1 MNIAQILKAKG
12 RAVATVR
19 PDAPLSEIIDRLAQ
33 KRIGA
38 IVVVGENGE
47 VAGIISERDIIRRL
61 AERGAGCAEGAGRA
75 IHDDVGH
82 HLPGDTSTLDELME
96 MMTQGRFRH
105 VPVIED
111 GALVGIVS
119 IGDVV
124 KNHIAEVEME
134 VTAMRELLRHRLNGA
149 AELQELPLGRCRH
162 WPGGGRVQA
171 ISTHAHVVCRAHAG
185 ARRSRA
191 CMSLELALGGG
202 DAALD
207 QLLGAVEIEQAEIGE
222 PQA

>member
-19 PDAPLSEIIDRLAQ
+19 PDVPLSEIIDKLAQ

-38 IVVVGENGE
+38 IVVVGDNGE

-61 AERGAGCAEGAGRA
+61 AERGEAVLKEPVAQSMTTAVISCQG
-75 IHDDVGH
+75 
-82 HLPGDTSTLDELME
+82 TSTLDEIME

-119 IGDVV
+119 IGDIV

-134 VTAMRELLRHRLNGA
+134 VTAMRGYFVT
-149 AELQELPLGRCRH
+149 G
-162 WPGGGRVQA
+162 
-171 ISTHAHVVCRAHAG
+171 
-185 ARRSRA
+185 
-191 CMSLELALGGG
+191 
-202 DAALD
+202 
-207 QLLGAVEIEQAEIGE
+207 
-222 PQA
+222 

>member
-38 IVVVGENGE
+38 IVVVGDNGE
-47 VAGIISERDIIRRL
+47 VVGIISERDIIRRL
-61 AERGAGCAEGAGRA
+61 AEQGEAALKESVSLAMTSSVVSCQS
-75 IHDDVGH
+75 
-82 HLPGDTSTLDELME
+82 TSTIDEIME
-96 MMTQGRFRH
+96 TMTQGRFRH

-119 IGDVV
+119 IGDIV

-134 VTAMRELLRHRLNGA
+134 VTAMRGYFA
-149 AELQELPLGRCRH
+149 TG
-162 WPGGGRVQA
+162 
-171 ISTHAHVVCRAHAG
+171 
-185 ARRSRA
+185 
-191 CMSLELALGGG
+191 
-202 DAALD
+202 
-207 QLLGAVEIEQAEIGE
+207 
-222 PQA
+222 